1 MIDILQNWNFEKK
14 FEAYCKSTFQR
25 KDRKMISAIDPMAY
39 KKRFDKNIMRK
50 YFNYNPK
57 KESIRN

>member
-1 MIDILQNWNFEKK
+1 
-14 FEAYCKSTFQR
+14 
-25 KDRKMISAIDPMAY
+25 MISAIDPMAY

-57 KESIRN
+57 KESVRNY